1 MCKYNMRN
9 DIGCKFLYDKTL
21 IKIYDIRT
29 QRGYTLRKLEKKS
42 GVSFSAINL
51 IENGQR
57 SPTLETLRLIA
68 EALGTSVKDLFDEEE

>member
-1 MCKYNMRN
+1 MLQKGVVIMR
-9 DIGCKFLYDKTL
+9 II

-68 EALGTSVKDLFDEEE
+68 EALSVSVKDLFDEEE